1 MHFFNTLLVALK
13 ALLRNPTRALLT
25 TLGIVIGIAAVITM
39 MEIGKGS
46 SASIRRTIEKMGAN
60 TVLGLGALAL
70 LNATSQLTGLSLGFN
85 LFNGLVVGILGVP
98 GLGLL
103 LLARWTLGT

>member
-1 MHFFNTLLVALK
+1 MDLKNTLLLAAGAAAVAIVALRVFATPLK
-13 ALLRNPTRALLT
+13 LL
-25 TLGIVIGIAAVITM
+25 VKV
-39 MEIGKGS
+39 
-46 SASIRRTIEKMGAN
+46 GAN